1 MKSNIEFPIGFF
13 TKTRPHAKKER
24 KEDSIPFKWSKEVL
38 SGKEKSYF
46 SFCKNVRKTKI
57 KFKFLFFFLPKD

>member
-1 MKSNIEFPIGFF
+1 MKSIIKFPKDFF

-38 SGKEKSYF
+38 SGKEKAILF
-46 SFCKNVRKTKI
+46 SAKTLEKQ
-57 KFKFLFFFLPKD
+57 K